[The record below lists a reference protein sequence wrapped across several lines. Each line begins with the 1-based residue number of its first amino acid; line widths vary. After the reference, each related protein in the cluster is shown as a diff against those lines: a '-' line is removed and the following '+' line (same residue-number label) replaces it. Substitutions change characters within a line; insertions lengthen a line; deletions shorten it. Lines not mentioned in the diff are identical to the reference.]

1 MNIASGKDL
10 KPTCHLTGWWIPAR
24 SWLMSSIY
32 SCGSGGV
39 IGPFSLQSEFIY
51 STLDTEF
58 MGDADLYGWYVF
70 ASYFLTG
77 ESRPYKT
84 SNGTFDRIRPNQNFL
99 DDGGMGAW
107 KLRYAIQ
114 AWIWTM

>member
-10 KPTCHLTGWWIPAR
+10 KPTCHLTGLVDTGTFMADEQH
-24 SWLMSSIY
+24 LL
-32 SCGSGGV
+32 GAEAAGV

-84 SNGTFDRIRPNQNFL
+84 SNGTFDRIRPQSEFP
-99 DDGGMGAW
+99 
-107 KLRYAIQ
+107 
-114 AWIWTM
+114 